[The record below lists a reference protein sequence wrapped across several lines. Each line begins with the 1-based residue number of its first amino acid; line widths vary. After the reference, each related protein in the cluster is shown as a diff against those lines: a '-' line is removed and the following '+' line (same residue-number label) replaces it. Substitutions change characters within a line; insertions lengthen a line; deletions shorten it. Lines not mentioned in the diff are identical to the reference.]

1 MIEELDQEDFGAKV
15 LDSGRACVIDFYARW
30 CTPCK
35 PVSAML
41 DKLSG
46 GYDGKVK
53 FYRLD
58 TDKNTE
64 LSQKLKITD
73 IPTILFLKGSK
84 MDIQRGTTTEDKMR
98 AKIEALSD
106 GDNNN

>member
-1 MIEELDQEDFGAKV
+1 MIEELTQENFDTKV
-15 LDSGRACVIDFYARW
+15 LDSDTACVIDFYASW
-30 CTPCK
+30 CAPCK
-35 PVSAML
+35 LVSNML
-41 DKLSG
+41 AKLAG
-46 GYDGKVK
+46 EYDGKVR

-64 LSQKLKITD
+64 LSQKLKVSD
-73 IPTILFLKGSK
+73 LPTVLFLKGSK

-106 GDNNN
+106 GDNK